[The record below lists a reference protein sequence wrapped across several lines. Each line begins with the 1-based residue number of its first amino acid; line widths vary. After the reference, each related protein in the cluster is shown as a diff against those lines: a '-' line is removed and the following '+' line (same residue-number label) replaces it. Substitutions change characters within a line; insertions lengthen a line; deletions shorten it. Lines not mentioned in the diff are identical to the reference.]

1 MAYKEVRIDAV
12 EELNKLLFEPEYQSD
27 IGRYRQLYLYRG
39 LSNLN
44 YHLETSL
51 QRCCKSKKKEMENIE
66 EHLLN
71 NFAKYAEMEHP
82 GIGQSVWNKMIVGQH
97 HGLPTRLMDWT
108 RSPMIALHFATKEG
122 NIDQLD
128 RHDCVVW
135 RLDVKKLHEHLDAPY
150 NYGSVFSVET
160 LEKAI
165 ESRIQQSG
173 LTPLEQYDKDME
185 ENKGMVILEPP
196 TIDQRIQNQYSFFSV
211 VPSYVDRV
219 EEILENCVD
228 GAVVKYIIDRNLRW
242 RIRDM
247 LDEGN
252 VNERIIMPGLDGIA
266 QWMARHYHV
275 REMFHLDISLRNIT
289 GVTSD
294 VIVCPTDGA
303 REPVG
308 SLEESIFNAAG
319 SEQLIKACQ
328 ENKARYEK
336 AGDIIVTDSFELWDK
351 SGIKCVFHALGG
363 YWNPADPKG
372 SRQMLIKLYD
382 DLLELV
388 LKNRCSSVS
397 FPLLCSG
404 QKGFSPSNAWG
415 CALAA
420 CERFKKRHS
429 EKPTPMTVTFCVT
442 TDKTYQKG
450 LGFRAELEKVF
461 AKGTSALENWFAE
474 KDAMEAQAFPQ
485 GNFNRQVRRG

>member
-1 MAYKEVRIDAV
+1 MAYKEERIETLDG
-12 EELNKLLFEPEYQSD
+12 LNKLLFEPKYQED

-51 QRCCKSKKKEMENIE
+51 QRCCKSKKKEMKKLE

-135 RLDVKKLHEHLDAPY
+135 RLDVRKLHAQLPKPY
-150 NYGSVFSVET
+150 NNSSVFSVET

-185 ENKGMVILEPP
+185 DNKGMVILEPP

-211 VPSYVDRV
+211 VPSYVNRV
-219 EEILENCVD
+219 EEILENCAD

-242 RIRDM
+242 QIRDM

-289 GVTSD
+289 GVISD
-294 VIVCPTDGA
+294 VIVCPTDQKRMPRG
-303 REPVG
+303 E
-308 SLEESIFNAAG
+308 LEKAIFRTAG
-319 SEQLIKACQ
+319 KELLKACQ
-328 ENKARYEK
+328 DNDARYEEP
-336 AGDIIVTDSFELWDK
+336 GDILVTDSFELRGK
-351 SGIKCVFHALGG
+351 SGIKCVFHVLGDR
-363 YWNPADPKG
+363 WHADNPTG
-372 SRQMLIKLYD
+372 SRQMLTKLYD
-382 DLLELV
+382 DLLEMAIEGGF
-388 LKNRCSSVS
+388 KSVS
-397 FPLLCSG
+397 FPLLGSG
-404 QKGFSPSNAWG
+404 RKGFSQSNAWG

-420 CERFKKRHS
+420 CDHFRKKHKG
-429 EKPTPMTVTFCVT
+429 EQMAVTFCVT
-442 TDKTYQKG
+442 TDEVYQNG
-450 LGFRAELEKVF
+450 LRFRAELEKVF
-461 AKGTSALENWFAE
+461 EKEPAALEEWFAE
-474 KDAMEAQAFPQ
+474 KDAMEAQALLQ
-485 GNFNRQVRRG
+485 GNFNRRDRRR

>member
-1 MAYKEVRIDAV
+1 MKYKEERINTV
-12 EELNKLLFEPEYQSD
+12 EELNKLLFEPEYQAD

-51 QRCCKSKKKEMENIE
+51 QRCCKSKRSVMETIE

-128 RHDCVVW
+128 RHDCAVW
-135 RLDVKKLHEHLDAPY
+135 RLDVKKLHERLPEPY
-150 NYGSVFSVET
+150 QNSSVFSVET

-173 LTPLEQYDKDME
+173 LTQLKQYDKDME
-185 ENKGMVILEPP
+185 EYRGMVILEPP

-211 VPSYVDRV
+211 VPSYVNRV
-219 EEILENCVD
+219 EEILESCGD
-228 GAVVKYIIDRNLRW
+228 GTVVKYIIDRNLRW

-252 VNERIIMPGLDGIA
+252 VNERIVMPGLDGIA

-275 REMFHLDISLRNIT
+275 REMFHLDITLRNIT

-294 VIVCPTDGA
+294 VIVCPTDQERLPKGK
-303 REPVG
+303 
-308 SLEESIFNAAG
+308 LENAIFEVAG
-319 SEQLIKACQ
+319 SKQLKKACQ
-328 ENKARYEK
+328 DNKERYEEP
-336 AGDIIVTDSFELWDK
+336 GDIMVTDSFHLQEE
-351 SGIKCVFHALGG
+351 SGIKRIFHALGCD
-363 YWNPADPKG
+363 WRDTNPEE
-372 SRQMLIKLYD
+372 SRKQLGDLYFKL
-382 DLLELV
+382 
-388 LKNRCSSVS
+388 LKRAEEEHCNSVS

-404 QKGFSPSNAWG
+404 RRGFSSSNAWG

-420 CERFKKRHS
+420 CNRFKK
-429 EKPTPMTVTFCVT
+429 EYKGEPMTVTFCVT
-442 TDKTYQKG
+442 TDKIYQDG
-450 LGFRAELEKVF
+450 LRFRAELEKVF
-461 AKGTSALENWFAE
+461 DKGPSALEEWFAE
-474 KDAMEAQAFPQ
+474 KDALEVQAFPQ
-485 GNFNRQVRRG
+485 RGFDRRYHRG